1 MQTGIIQDYINVG
14 QFTDTLFGMYRD
26 ARESWRDDA
35 NGEFLDLEYDDE
47 TLREIASCV
56 ANDLNKDM
64 KEYLHQDDHRMVG
77 NFANVLDDYVY
88 YRTGTYGCDK
98 FGRGIDRKIFDAMVE
113 RLDAGVES
121 PRADD
126 DRNYLSSW
134 IFKAFGTYGLMY
146 NFSGMIA
153 DALYYHEKE
162 NAVS

>member
-1 MQTGIIQDYINVG
+1 MQTEVIQDYINVG

-26 ARESWRDDA
+26 ERESWRDDA
-35 NGEFLDLEYDDE
+35 NSEFIDLEYDDE
-47 TLREIASCV
+47 TLREIAFYV

-64 KEYLHQDDHRMVG
+64 KEYLHRDDHRMAG
-77 NFANVLDDYVY
+77 NFANVLDDYAY
-88 YRTGTYGCDK
+88 YRTGTH
-98 FGRGIDRKIFDAMVE
+98 GRDRKIFDAMVE
-113 RLDAGVES
+113 RLDAGEES

-146 NFSGMIA
+146 KFSGMIA
-153 DALYYHEKE
+153 DALYYYEKE